1 MELEGLEKMLQQV
14 ESRLVRVGEAIW
26 KPDPKS
32 KLRDESQRLSDELR
46 QRHDALEVA
55 RATRAA
61 TAHRIWENKNGS
73 DVLTGHIQA
82 CLGCGS
88 GDQAWQFALQLD
100 RVRQELTADV
110 ARLPK
115 LEQACWSIQFQIR
128 QMERQLARLHEQIY
142 PA

>member
-14 ESRLVRVGEAIW
+14 ESRLIRVGEALW
-26 KPDPKS
+26 KPDPKA
-32 KLRDESQRLSDELR
+32 KLRAESQRLSDELR
-46 QRHDALEVA
+46 DRHDALEQ
-55 RATRAA
+55 TRSTQMA
-61 TAHRIWENKNGS
+61 TARRVWENKNAA
-73 DVLTGHIQA
+73 DTLAGHIQA

-88 GDQAWQFALQLD
+88 GDQAWKFAMQLD
-100 RVRQELTADV
+100 RVRQELAADE

-115 LEQACWSIQFQIR
+115 LEQACWSLQFQIR